1 MKFEVATSKYL
12 DSICEITEQAKAQLR
27 RIGIDQWQ
35 KGYPSREIWEEDIEI
50 GRSYILTDEGKVL
63 GAFAYQEIPDA
74 SYYEIDGKWLTDGA
88 YASMHR
94 VCVADA
100 CKGQGVA
107 GRLFVYG
114 CEKARESGFPSMRID
129 THPGNIPMQKALK
142 KAGFQQCGTIVLAEG
157 SEKGDLRIAFEKII
171 KK

>member
-1 MKFEVATSKYL
+1 MLTIHEGDHKGMKFEVATSKYL

-107 GRLFVYG
+107 
-114 CEKARESGFPSMRID
+114 
-129 THPGNIPMQKALK
+129 
-142 KAGFQQCGTIVLAEG
+142 
-157 SEKGDLRIAFEKII
+157 
-171 KK
+171 